1 MQAHRQ
7 ILADVVDAGLP
18 RHVAHGAALR
28 DAASPRQLAI
38 GAVGHH
44 LQLHLEAPV
53 RAGGGA
59 REAWPKPPDPRHPRR
74 PKYDDRRF
82 CVVRA
87 MSTQLLE
94 GGGGFCVW
102 LTSVEAARQA
112 DPHPVCPDVLNLAHL
127 AQRLL
132 PANCRA
138 RNIISGLG
146 AESGPGLRWPRAPP
160 MMGAGRG
167 SRGRGSEGLRTEVI
181 LRLRPRGEQRG
192 REQECDAPHGH
203 LGSQP
208 APEPTPKHLVGD
220 EQTGGRAATPPATV
234 LRYYDSYM
242 PLDDRM
248 GRAGPSWMCPTAR
261 HCLKDCPVCQL

>member
-1 MQAHRQ
+1 
-7 ILADVVDAGLP
+7 
-18 RHVAHGAALR
+18 
-28 DAASPRQLAI
+28 
-38 GAVGHH
+38 
-44 LQLHLEAPV
+44 
-53 RAGGGA
+53 
-59 REAWPKPPDPRHPRR
+59 
-74 PKYDDRRF
+74 
-82 CVVRA
+82 

-112 DPHPVCPDVLNLAHL
+112 DPHPVCPDVLDLAHL

-138 RNIISGLG
+138 RNMFSGLG

-192 REQECDAPHGH
+192 REQECDAPRRH
-203 LGSQP
+203 QP
-208 APEPTPKHLVGD
+208 GAHSSSPHQNTSLD

-248 GRAGPSWMCPTAR
+248 GRAGPS
-261 HCLKDCPVCQL
+261 